1 LLSGEGAQIR
11 AHFTNPVADKELM
24 EPTSEISIP
33 APAPEGQAPIRL
45 PVRHNPTLRQVMDR
59 VNADL
64 ELQALWQAQNINAVD
79 RLGMSDHGPVHM
91 QIVSN
96 IALRLTRLLAEREV
110 EFSLIKNYGALYGF
124 TQHDVEVVV
133 VLAALLHDVG
143 MSIHRIDHEQ
153 YSLFVAQPKI
163 DDLLEGIYPTAART
177 ILRSEI
183 LHAIISHRSDGK
195 PMTVEAGVLRLADAL
210 DMAQGRSRIPIQAGH
225 LNIHS
230 VSAAAIE
237 KVEIGPGEERPI
249 RIRIEM
255 NNSAGIFQVD
265 ELMKDKLRGSGI
277 DSLVEVE
284 AAVTGDSEK
293 RLVQSLRF

>member
-1 LLSGEGAQIR
+1 
-11 AHFTNPVADKELM
+11 M
-24 EPTSEISIP
+24 EPTSEIP
-33 APAPEGQAPIRL
+33 AAPSASEPQPSIRL
-45 PVRHNPTLRQVMDR
+45 PVRHNPILRQVIDR
-59 VNADL
+59 VNVDA

-110 EFSLIKNYGALYGF
+110 EFGLVKNYGPLYGF
-124 TQHDVEVVV
+124 GQDDVEVVI
-133 VLAALLHDVG
+133 VLGALLHDVG
-143 MSIHRIDHEQ
+143 MSIHRIDHEH

-163 DDLLEGIYPTAART
+163 DDLLDGLYSTAART

-195 PMTVEAGVLRLADAL
+195 PMTIEAGVVRLADAL
-210 DMAQGRSRIPIQAGH
+210 DMAEGRSRIPIQAGH

-237 KVEIGPGEERPI
+237 KVEIGPGEARPI
-249 RIRIEM
+249 RIRILM

-265 ELMKDKLRGSGI
+265 ELMKDKLKGSGI
-277 DSLVEVE
+277 ESLVEVE

-293 RLVQSLRF
+293 RLVQSLRI